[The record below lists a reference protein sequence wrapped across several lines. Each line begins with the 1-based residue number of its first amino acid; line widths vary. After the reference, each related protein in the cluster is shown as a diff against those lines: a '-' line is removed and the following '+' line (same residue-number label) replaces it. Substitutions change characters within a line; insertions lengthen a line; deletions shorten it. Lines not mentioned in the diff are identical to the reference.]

1 MRVRPAPALA
11 ALLAAAALTS
21 CSSGTPA
28 PEPTGIDGVREVVV
42 AEQTS
47 ADRHTTDRVTSYSAT
62 PPAGGKHW
70 PATAPDVAPGVL
82 GWLRC
87 AVYDRPVPPE
97 FAVHS
102 QEHGAVWLTHL
113 PGAAP
118 ADVAAFAALAEV
130 RPDYVIV
137 SPYAGQPSGW
147 VASTWGY
154 QLAVDEPDD
163 PRLRRFVERFAGGGQ
178 GGEAGADCAG
188 GSTPEAAEAAL
199 AAANPGASPGAS
211 PGPSA

>member
-1 MRVRPAPALA
+1 VRPAPALL
-11 ALLAAAALTS
+11 ALLAAAALTA

-28 PEPTGIDGVREVVV
+28 PDPSGIDGVREVTVV
-42 AEQTS
+42 EQTS
-47 ADRHTTDRVTSYSAT
+47 ADRHTTDRVASYSAT

-70 PATAPDVAPGVL
+70 PATSEVAPGVL

-102 QEHGAVWLTHL
+102 QEHGAVWLTYR

-147 VASTWGY
+147 TASTWGY

-163 PRLRRFVERFAGGGQ
+163 SRLRQFVERFSGGGQ

-199 AAANPGASPGAS
+199 AAANPERQPSPGT
-211 PGPSA
+211 